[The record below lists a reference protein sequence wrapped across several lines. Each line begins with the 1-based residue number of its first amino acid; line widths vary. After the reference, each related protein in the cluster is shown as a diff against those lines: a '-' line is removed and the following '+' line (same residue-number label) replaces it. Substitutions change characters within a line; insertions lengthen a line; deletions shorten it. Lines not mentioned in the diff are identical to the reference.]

1 MAAPLSQ
8 DLRDR
13 ILVSYDRGMQTA
25 EIAEVF
31 CVSPS
36 WTRRV
41 RQRRRDFGE
50 TTPRKMG
57 SPGVRKISRERLA
70 ELVAEQPDATAS
82 ELRDRLDVVCSESAI
97 YQVLKQLGLTFKKRQ
112 STPPSR
118 TDPMSPSDA
127 RTGGTPR
134 MTSTRHA

>member
-8 DLRDR
+8 DLRGR
-13 ILVSYDRGMQTA
+13 ILAAYDRGMKTAKIA
-25 EIAEVF
+25 EIF
-31 CVSPS
+31 CVSSS

-57 SPGVRKISRERLA
+57 SPGVRKIDRERLA

-82 ELRDRLDVVCSESAI
+82 ELRERLDVECSESAI
-97 YQVLKQLGLTFKKRQ
+97 YQALKELGLTFKKRR

-118 TDPMSPSDA
+118 IGPMSPSDA
-127 RTGGTPR
+127 STGVTARTI
-134 MTSTRHA
+134 STLRA

>member
-13 ILVSYDRGMQTA
+13 ILAAYDRGMKTA
-25 EIAEVF
+25 QIAEVF

-57 SPGVRKISRERLA
+57 SPGVRKIDRAKLA
-70 ELVAEQPDATAS
+70 ELVGEQPDATAS
-82 ELRDRLDVVCSESAI
+82 ELRDRLGIECSESAI
-97 YQVLKQLGLTFKKRQ
+97 YQVLKELGLTFKKRR
-112 STPPSR
+112 STPQNR
-118 TDPMSPSDA
+118 IGPMSPSDA
-127 RTGGTPR
+127 LTGVTAR
-134 MTSTRHA
+134 VISMRHA